1 VTQIELYDES
11 GRVGILTFSDDRL
24 SFQGDPDEAA
34 KAFFEAF
41 NQVFSSELQQ
51 AYITGWTDA
60 LKEKVN

>member
-1 VTQIELYDES
+1 MTQIELYDES

-24 SFQGDPDEAA
+24 SFQGAPDEAA
-34 KAFFEAF
+34 RAFFEAF

-51 AYITGWTDA
+51 AYITGWNDA